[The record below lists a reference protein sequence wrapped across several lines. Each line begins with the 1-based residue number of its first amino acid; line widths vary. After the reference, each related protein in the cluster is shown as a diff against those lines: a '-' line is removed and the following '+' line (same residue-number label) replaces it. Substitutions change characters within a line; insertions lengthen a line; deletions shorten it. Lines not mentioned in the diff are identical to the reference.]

1 MSLPCCAL
9 GNGMISMP
17 SSELSLKSVSSIRE
31 TQMKTQ
37 GSATPQAPSPGISE
51 QIKEEM
57 SISSGFVEG
66 RQQNIR
72 TQEKQFSD
80 VEKVG
85 KVFKGPKHSVGKGWV
100 FTLFFAFSFLQEL
113 QRNPHLIMDGVS
125 RFDIMQGEVG
135 KVIFLI

>member
-1 MSLPCCAL
+1 
-9 GNGMISMP
+9 
-17 SSELSLKSVSSIRE
+17 
-31 TQMKTQ
+31 
-37 GSATPQAPSPGISE
+37 
-51 QIKEEM
+51 M

-72 TQEKQFSD
+72 AQEKQFSD

-85 KVFKGPKHSVGKGWV
+85 KVFKGPKHSAGKGWV

-113 QRNPHLIMDGVS
+113 QKNPRLIMDGVS
-125 RFDIMQGEVG
+125 RFDIMQGENVG